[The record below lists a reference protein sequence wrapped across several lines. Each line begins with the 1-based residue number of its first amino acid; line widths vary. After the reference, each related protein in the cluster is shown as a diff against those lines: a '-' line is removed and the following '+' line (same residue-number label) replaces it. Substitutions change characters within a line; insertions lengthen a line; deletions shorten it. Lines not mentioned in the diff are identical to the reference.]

1 MKRRSAGTLAALLLL
16 PVACTADDD
25 PPHGVSALKPACENV
40 LDSGSLAEAGKSTE
54 IERVRSP
61 SGPEISYV
69 SAAKELKEN
78 MVEVCNVPF
87 EDDPSPG
94 EPALRIRFD
103 LSDAPLFPKE
113 ERRSTS
119 GYDAYG
125 LKNGMQAI
133 SDGSSSTILFPCNP
147 KGSSSLIN
155 VTGTIDNDLDL
166 TVRSRFRIVFRAS
179 EKMIVALQCENKI
192 ALPNPATM
200 NPYPEG

>member
-25 PPHGVSALKPACENV
+25 PPRGVAALKPACEKV
-40 LDSGSLAEAGKSTE
+40 LDADSLAEAGKSTE

-61 SGPEISYV
+61 SGPKISYA

-78 MVEVCNVPF
+78 MVEICNIPF
-87 EDDPSPG
+87 EDDTSPG

-103 LSDAPLFPKE
+103 LSDAPLFPRE

-119 GYDAYG
+119 GYKAYG
-125 LKNGMQAI
+125 LKNGMQAV
-133 SDGSSSTILFPCNP
+133 SDGSSGTILFPCKP
-147 KGSSSLIN
+147 KGASSSIN
-155 VTGTIDNDLDL
+155 VTGTIDNDLAL
-166 TVRSRFRIVFRAS
+166 PVRSRFRVVFRAS
-179 EKMIVALQCENKI
+179 EKMIAALQCENKV
-192 ALPNPATM
+192 ALPSPATM